1 MVPYSNEMSEQA
13 YESEVD
19 QGPWPG
25 FGILN
30 KTLTWKI
37 DALQIDLWMPTDPLS
52 NVWVSKL
59 ELRCSFLDLGA
70 HRFCTRE
77 RPDDRQHEASFFEVR
92 HRSAELQCSSQGV
105 KDHE

>member
-30 KTLTWKI
+30 KTLT
-37 DALQIDLWMPTDPLS
+37 
-52 NVWVSKL
+52 
-59 ELRCSFLDLGA
+59 
-70 HRFCTRE
+70 
-77 RPDDRQHEASFFEVR
+77 
-92 HRSAELQCSSQGV
+92 
-105 KDHE
+105 